1 MKRLIG
7 AVVAVTLLGALF
19 VTSFLGAFRQP
30 EPHDVPIAVVG
41 QDQVVARLEQ
51 QVAAQAPGA
60 FDLIGYPDAAAA
72 RQALLDREVD
82 AVLAPQ
88 ERTLTVASAAGRTG
102 AAIITAAFQ
111 AAIPGLTVQDAVP
124 LPPGDPGGV
133 AGMFYLMGLLI
144 PGIVLAVL
152 VTRSGARPAA
162 RLGALLGGALV
173 IGTANA
179 LLADVVFG
187 ALPDRLAALAAL
199 SAGIVAALG
208 LVVAGLARTVG
219 LPGVPVATLL
229 FFPDRAAGE
238 RRPHRP
244 PVHPGVVRGGR
255 PGAAARPRRRG
266 AAQHRVLRRRRARP
280 AARGARRLGPARAG
294 APPDPGTAP
303 ARAAG
308 ARPRGRLS
316 APPGSGTARGG
327 PPGRAGPVPGRRGHA
342 HRPGAL
348 LSAAAKNHPI
358 RRDHRN
364 RPM

>member
-41 QDQVVARLEQ
+41 PDQVVARLEQ

-229 FFPDRAAGE
+229 FFPIGLPASGGLIGPRFIPEWYAAVG
-238 RRPHRP
+238 
-244 PVHPGVVRGGR
+244 
-255 PGAAARPRRRG
+255 
-266 AAQHRVLRRRRARP
+266 QVLP
-280 AARGARRLGPARAG
+280 LGPAAEALRNTVFFDG
-294 APPDPGTAP
+294 AALARPLAVLGGWALLGLVLHLIPVRRRLARPVPAP
-303 ARAAG
+303 AAA
-308 ARPRGRLS
+308 
-316 APPGSGTARGG
+316 
-327 PPGRAGPVPGRRGHA
+327 
-342 HRPGAL
+342 
-348 LSAAAKNHPI
+348 
-358 RRDHRN
+358 
-364 RPM
+364 